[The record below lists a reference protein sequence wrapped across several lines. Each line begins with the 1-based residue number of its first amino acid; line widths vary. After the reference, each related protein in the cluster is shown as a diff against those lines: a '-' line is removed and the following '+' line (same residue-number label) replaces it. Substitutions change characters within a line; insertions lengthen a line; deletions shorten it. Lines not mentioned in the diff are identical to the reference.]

1 MNQRNGFTLVEVLV
15 VLILL
20 GLTSALV
27 LPKFPAI
34 YERFKSRSE
43 QDAFF
48 QSLGTLPLKAY
59 TTQKNIVLD
68 QANALQLIE
77 LPSGWTL
84 RIPKPIIYKANG
96 VCLGGELTYTA
107 KGIHTRIKLAPP
119 YCEAV
124 RL

>member
-34 YERFKSRSE
+34 YDRFKSRAE

-48 QSLGTLPLKAY
+48 QGLGVLPLKAY
-59 TTQKNIVLD
+59 TQQQTISLTQES
-68 QANALQLIE
+68 ASQLLE
-77 LPSGWTL
+77 VPSGWTL
-84 RIPKPIIYKANG
+84 LIEKPIVYKPNG
-96 VCLGGELTYTA
+96 VCLGGSLSYKA
-107 KGIHTRIKLAPP
+107 KGISVPIKLTPP
-119 YCEAV
+119 YCEAS